1 MHGIVGH
8 STRNT
13 CVCIDWLLHYPHL
26 PCVHSIYQILS
37 VLYCLR
43 ALRASECCSDRF
55 CLRGVHKYDKEHRNL
70 KADTHEGF
78 CSRSMLQDHFARVST
93 HEGALFAPGA
103 CSQVFNRLNIV
114 EHFCG
119 VEILLPRM
127 KYTHEIVG
135 THGGALLPERAPGAC
150 SGSKTPRVYRP

>member
-1 MHGIVGH
+1 MTTHRSLGSHIVVMIKFH
-8 STRNT
+8 FRL
-13 CVCIDWLLHYPHL
+13 VAEQRLLKSSYDANRGL
-26 PCVHSIYQILS
+26 
-37 VLYCLR
+37 
-43 ALRASECCSDRF
+43 F
-55 CLRGVHKYDKEHRNL
+55 CEVNII